1 MNVHSFLFGN
11 FKIQFNITHSSTS
24 KRDRRGVYRV
34 LVRRSEGRRT
44 LGKPS
49 RRWDDCTKM
58 YLQRWEREVWTG

>member
-1 MNVHSFLFGN
+1 MG
-11 FKIQFNITHSSTS
+11 
-24 KRDRRGVYRV
+24 DRRWVYRV

-49 RRWDDCTKM
+49 RRWDDYNKM